1 MIVYGKNACIGAL
14 TNKKLSINKVL
25 IQNGARGAEID
36 KIMALAKE
44 RGVRYTIVPAEVIIK
59 TSGNK
64 NNQGVV
70 IDCTDFVYSNLE
82 TVVKN
87 ATEQGSHILIV
98 VCDEI
103 TDPHNLG
110 AIIRSAECAGATAVV
125 ISKDHSA
132 QVTDVVFKTSA
143 GAVANIPVCQVVN
156 ISSAIEFL
164 KKNNIWV
171 FGLEANGE
179 NIYKTNLTG
188 NIALVVGSEGSGL
201 RRLVRE
207 NCDSIVSIPMRG
219 ITNSFNASVAAG
231 IAIMESNRQQFDA
244 K

>member
-14 TNKKLSINKVL
+14 INKKLSINKVL
-25 IQNGARGAEID
+25 IQSGARGAEID

-44 RGVRYTIVPAEVIIK
+44 RGVRYNIVPAEVIIK
-59 TSGNK
+59 ASGNK
-64 NNQGVV
+64 NNQGVA
-70 IDCTDFVYSNLE
+70 IDCTEFVYANLE

-87 ATEQGSHILIV
+87 AKEKEGRILIV
-98 VCDEI
+98 ICDEI

-125 ISKDHSA
+125 ISKDHCA
-132 QVTDVVFKTSA
+132 QVTDTVFKTSA

-156 ISSAIEFL
+156 ISSSIDFL
-164 KKNNIWV
+164 KKNGIWV

-179 NIYKTNLTG
+179 NIYKSNLKG
-188 NIALVVGSEGSGL
+188 NIAIVVGSEGAGL

-207 NCDSIVSIPMRG
+207 NCDSIVSIAMRG
-219 ITNSFNASVAAG
+219 TTNSLNASVAAG
-231 IAIMESNRQQFDA
+231 IAIMEANRQEFD

>member
-25 IQNGARGAEID
+25 IQNGSRGAEIN
-36 KIMALAKE
+36 KIMELAKE
-44 RGVRYTIVPAEVIIK
+44 RGVRYSIVPAEVIIK

-70 IDCTDFVYSNLE
+70 VDCTDFVYSNLE
-82 TVVKN
+82 EVVKS
-87 ATEQGSHILIV
+87 AAEQNNRALV
-98 VCDEI
+98 VICDEI

-110 AIIRSAECAGATAVV
+110 AIIRSAECSGATAVV

-132 QVTDVVFKTSA
+132 QVTDTVFKTSA

-156 ISSAIEFL
+156 ISSTIEFL

-171 FGLEANGE
+171 FGLEANGD
-179 NIYKTNLTG
+179 NIYKTDLTG
-188 NIALVVGSEGSGL
+188 NIAIVVGSEGAGL

-207 NCDSIVSIPMRG
+207 NCDGIISIPMYG
-219 ITNSFNASVAAG
+219 KTNSYNASVAAG
-231 IAIMESNRQQFDA
+231 IAIAEANRQQFN

>member
-25 IQNGARGAEID
+25 IQNGSRGAEIN
-36 KIMALAKE
+36 KIMELAKE
-44 RGVRYTIVPAEVIIK
+44 RGVRYSIVPAEVIIK

-70 IDCTDFVYSNLE
+70 VDCTDFVYSNLE
-82 TVVKN
+82 EVVKS
-87 ATEQGSHILIV
+87 AAEQNKRALV
-98 VCDEI
+98 VICDEI

-132 QVTDVVFKTSA
+132 QVTETVFKTSA

-156 ISSAIEFL
+156 ISNTIEFL

-171 FGLEANGE
+171 FGLEANGD

-188 NIALVVGSEGSGL
+188 NIAIVVGSEGSGL

-207 NCDSIVSIPMRG
+207 NCDGIVSIPMLGR
-219 ITNSFNASVAAG
+219 TNSLNASVAAG
-231 IAIMESNRQQFDA
+231 IAIMEANRQEFN